1 MKTKARASK
10 TSTDLANHV
19 YDGKNALV
27 GEETSEGDDDDND
40 AAECAEDCD
49 DGKAKSNGRR
59 PVESKEDV

>member
-1 MKTKARASK
+1 MKTSK
-10 TSTDLANHV
+10 PSSDLANHV

-27 GEETSEGDDDDND
+27 GDETSEGDDDDSD
-40 AAECAEDCD
+40 AAECAEDCDDD